1 MVMVPVTASPYA
13 AARLDDDR
21 KARVRA
27 QQATSSSWLT
37 SGT

>member
-1 MVMVPVTASPYA
+1 MVMVPVTARPYA

-21 KARVRA
+21 KTRVRA
-27 QQATSSSWLT
+27 QQATRRSELI